1 MTMLPY
7 VLGLGVL
14 AISLMLYLKR
24 RGRGISLLIPFQST
38 DRQRRE
44 NVEWLK
50 KYWHAQLPGAEIIIG
65 QDRVSLADPQI
76 PFSKSAAVND
86 AARRA
91 NGDIFVIVDGD
102 GYVDAEAVLN
112 CINNIRRAKREG
124 KRLWYIPY
132 RQFYRLTKDAA
143 RRVLDSSPKQPY
155 RFPMPPA
162 PEDVQETSGA
172 QLGHWYG
179 AMIQILSRE
188 AFWEVGGWDERF
200 RGWGGEDHAAM
211 RATDTL
217 YWPHKTM
224 PVQVLHLWHPMLTV
238 DSQADWV
245 IWKDR
250 VWKNH
255 QTKGANDALSG
266 RYYWAHGKPEQMR
279 KLVNESRTSYRYA
292 RMAVAPLTSAHTSL

>member
-86 AARRA
+86 AASRA

-112 CINNIRRAKREG
+112 CVNNIRRAKREG
-124 KRLWYIPY
+124 KRLWYVPY
-132 RQFYRLTKDAA
+132 RQFYRLTKEAA

-162 PEDVQETSGA
+162 PEDVQETSGVA
-172 QLGHWYG
+172 ARSLVWGDDSDSSAEKLFGKWVAGMKDSGAGVVRTMRRCGLPTPYTGH
-179 AMIQILSRE
+179 
-188 AFWEVGGWDERF
+188 
-200 RGWGGEDHAAM
+200 
-211 RATDTL
+211 
-217 YWPHKTM
+217 
-224 PVQVLHLWHPMLTV
+224 
-238 DSQADWV
+238 
-245 IWKDR
+245 
-250 VWKNH
+250 
-255 QTKGANDALSG
+255 TKPCPCRCFISG
-266 RYYWAHGKPEQMR
+266 IPC
-279 KLVNESRTSYRYA
+279 
-292 RMAVAPLTSAHTSL
+292 